1 MVFLRIYIETW
12 NLPAPYSSSLVLWW
26 VGRCPLCHHI
36 ASEKQ
41 KLNLLLSYLAAL
53 HLAFLMLPI
62 TKQEKAMT
70 RSQIKH
76 RFLFQYVLNIM
87 TACRML
93 QISIAQCQ
101 IEAEIHSFP
110 TMYGKGGRCGQNWP
124 NQGFR
129 PRIRP
134 KTSLFL
140 LTEIW
145 IISLQSGLGTQDF
158 KGDVNF
164 DVSPQNYG

>member
-1 MVFLRIYIETW
+1 MASTNCGSSWIKGVLPFLGFLSDPSGTDPAMVFLRIYIETW

-110 TMYGKGGRCGQNWP
+110 TMYGKGGYMWQ
-124 NQGFR
+124 
-129 PRIRP
+129 
-134 KTSLFL
+134 KLV
-140 LTEIW
+140 
-145 IISLQSGLGTQDF
+145 
-158 KGDVNF
+158 K
-164 DVSPQNYG
+164 